1 MELTFIHVQP
11 LAGFSLPVFQDVT
24 IHPPEPQRMD
34 VLLCLPGPL
43 LCSHAGLP
51 GFGRESL
58 TVQWLAAVADAHSHG
73 VLSAAESCF
82 LSHACAVHVCSCTS
96 VRMLVGSIITGPTL
110 GRRSVW
116 KIEEGLVN
124 LLAFH

>member
-1 MELTFIHVQP
+1 MDSLW
-11 LAGFSLPVFQDVT
+11 LAFPFLSFRMLQYT
-24 IHPPEPQRMD
+24 LQSPQRMD

-43 LCSHAGLP
+43 LCSQAGLP

-82 LSHACAVHVCSCTS
+82 LSHAELVCMSAAAP
-96 VRMLVGSIITGPTL
+96 L
-110 GRRSVW
+110 
-116 KIEEGLVN
+116 
-124 LLAFH
+124 